1 MCMCMYMYM
10 YMYMYI
16 YNKKNVWMC
25 IINIFIF
32 ICIYIYRSR
41 FNRIFSLTTTR
52 SRRNLFVACKIV
64 CLILYTI
71 WLNGIATNNPNK
83 LVFAIYFW
91 RIGPPVWQ
99 QYGST
104 SLSGIL
110 VCIDCSAGRHARHLA
125 FGISAAVLESTL
137 AFCAEFLGRPWCN
150 PNFLF

>member
-1 MCMCMYMYM
+1 M
-10 YMYMYI
+10 
-16 YNKKNVWMC
+16 
-25 IINIFIF
+25 
-32 ICIYIYRSR
+32 YIYRSR
-41 FNRIFSLTTTR
+41 FKRIFSLTTTR

-91 RIGPPVWQ
+91 RTGPPVWQ

-110 VCIDCSAGRHARHLA
+110 VCIDCSAGRRARHLA

-137 AFCAEFLGRPWCN
+137 AFCAEFLGRPWCSAQKQWAIWTQKLDRLCIVFICWKN
-150 PNFLF
+150 IPDGKPV